1 MLAVE
6 QSKRNRVAD
15 GNLRFAMGML
25 SCLAL
30 PNPSPLNHQNVL
42 IEKAL
47 DYKTLYLYKYMCV
60 WLNIHSHIYIYKYV
74 FVCLGVQGRSQCFC
88 KQHTFGGKQAAGN
101 YPTPAVS
108 VEQWRANSKPLEVPL
123 TLCWSGKK

>member
-47 DYKTLYLYKYMCV
+47 DYKTLYLYLYKYMCV
-60 WLNIHSHIYIYKYV
+60 WLNIHSHIYIYINMSL
-74 FVCLGVQGRSQCFC
+74 FV
-88 KQHTFGGKQAAGN
+88 
-101 YPTPAVS
+101 
-108 VEQWRANSKPLEVPL
+108 
-123 TLCWSGKK
+123 